1 MANTAG
7 SEALTG
13 KRDFEKAKQ
22 LVKEAGY
29 NGEKIVVLDA
39 VDQPVAHTQ
48 PLVVADLLKKL
59 GLNVELQAMDWGTL
73 VTRRASM
80 EPVQKGGW
88 SIFCTG
94 WVGAD
99 LIDPA
104 VNLPLRTN
112 GKQGHF
118 GWPTDEKIEA
128 LRNHWLK
135 AATPDER
142 KQIAAAIQERAF
154 EIVPFIPTGQIKPVT
169 AYRKN
174 VKGVINA
181 PALMMW
187 GVEKT

>member
-13 KRDFEKAKQ
+13 KRDFDKAKQ
-22 LVKEAGY
+22 VVKEAGY
-29 NGEKIVVLDA
+29 KGEKIVILDA
-39 VDQPVAHTQ
+39 VDQPVAHA
-48 PLVVADLLKKL
+48 PALVVADLLKKL

-80 EPVQKGGW
+80 EPIDKSGW

-99 LIDPA
+99 LLDPA
-104 VNLPLRTN
+104 VNLPLRAN

-118 GWPTDEKIEA
+118 GWPSDDKLEA
-128 LRNHWLK
+128 LRNEWLK
-135 AATPDER
+135 ATTLDDRR
-142 KQIAAAIQERAF
+142 KIAATIQQRAF
-154 EIVPFIPTGQIKPVT
+154 EIVPFIPTGQWKPVT

-174 VKGVINA
+174 ISGVINA

-187 GVEKT
+187 NVEKT